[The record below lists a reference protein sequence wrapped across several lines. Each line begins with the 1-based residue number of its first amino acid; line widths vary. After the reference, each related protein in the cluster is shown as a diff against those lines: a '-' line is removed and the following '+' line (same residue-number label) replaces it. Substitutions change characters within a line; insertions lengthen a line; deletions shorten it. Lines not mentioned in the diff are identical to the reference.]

1 MTYDEISKRLAGG
14 GSDGEDNDGIFSD
27 EGDEEWD
34 SENEVDEQKRML
46 FDFLSKKHHEEEG
59 F

>member
-1 MTYDEISKRLAGG
+1 LFKKIDTSNGLGVMTYDEISKRLAGG

-34 SENEVDEQKRML
+34 SENEVDE
-46 FDFLSKKHHEEEG
+46 
-59 F
+59 